1 MLKTDDDCY
10 IRYPALAATL
20 QQPQLG
26 KGARK
31 ESAGPQ
37 MSGVYKGCLENPHGF
52 FALRNEDSK
61 WHIPYEDMPD
71 WVVSTPAMPAWLQAM
86 TGCKGRFCTSDLSR
100 RTPPSHC
107 RYRGCCCFPIDKKR

>member
-10 IRYPALAATL
+10 IRYPALAAAL

-26 KGARK
+26 EGAGKG
-31 ESAGPQ
+31 SAAPQ

-52 FALRNEDSK
+52 YALRNEDSK

-71 WVVSTPAMPAWLQAM
+71 WVVRTPAMHCWLQAI
-86 TGCKGRFCTSDLSR
+86 TDGKGRFCISKASR

-107 RYRGCCCFPIDKKR
+107 KY